1 MPTYIYQEVEFT
13 LTLTEVTLMGIG
25 ELLSDSFGYANEG
38 LIGKWVRWIIL
49 IISSIIFPL
58 IMGYSLRVMK
68 GTTPAP
74 EPGDYLGMF
83 IDGIKM
89 IIIEIVYMIIPIIIG
104 AVIFFMSGGFGILT
118 MMLMDVGN
126 WLAYAGMLIATLGVS
141 LFVLLIISFIFSLF
155 GIIGMVR
162 FARTGSM
169 GEAFA
174 FSEITNTI
182 GKFGWVQYI
191 IALIVLNIVL
201 AVIYGIISLIPVIG
215 FLLLLIIAPYFTMI
229 ISRYYSLIYDAVP
242 ISHPR

>member
-1 MPTYIYQEVEFT
+1 
-13 LTLTEVTLMGIG
+13 MGIG

-74 EPGDYLGMF
+74 EPGEYLGMF

-89 IIIEIVYMIIPIIIG
+89 IIIQFVYMIIPFIIAI
-104 AVIFFMSGGFGILT
+104 ATFSISGGFGSVA
-118 MMLMDVGN
+118 MYGMNVDN
-126 WLAYAGMLIATLGVS
+126 PFAYIGMLIATFGLSMV
-141 LFVLLIISFIFSLF
+141 LFMIVAFIFSLF
-155 GIIGMVR
+155 AIIGMVR

-174 FSEITNTI
+174 FGEIANTI
-182 GKFGWVQYI
+182 GKIGWVQYI
-191 IALIVLNIVL
+191 IALIVLFIVIS
-201 AVIYGIISLIPVIG
+201 VIYTVISLIPVIG
-215 FLLLLIIAPYFTMI
+215 GLISLIIAPYI
-229 ISRYYSLIYDAVP
+229 VLVSSRYYSNLYDTGA
-242 ISHPR
+242 

>member
-1 MPTYIYQEVEFT
+1 
-13 LTLTEVTLMGIG
+13 MGIG

-74 EPGDYLGMF
+74 EPGEYLGMF

-89 IIIEIVYMIIPIIIG
+89 VIIEFVYMIIPFIIAI
-104 AVIFFMSGGFGILT
+104 ATFSISGGFGSVA
-118 MMLMDVGN
+118 MYGMNVDN
-126 WLAYAGMLIATLGVS
+126 PFAYIGMLIATFGLS
-141 LFVLLIISFIFSLF
+141 MFLFMIVAFIFSLF
-155 GIIGMVR
+155 AIIGMVR

-174 FSEITNTI
+174 FGEIANTI
-182 GKFGWVQYI
+182 GKIGWVQYI
-191 IALIVLNIVL
+191 IALIVLFIVIS
-201 AVIYGIISLIPVIG
+201 VIYTVISLIPVIG
-215 FLLLLIIAPYFTMI
+215 GLISLIIAPYI
-229 ISRYYSLIYDAVP
+229 VLVSSRYYSNLYDTGA
-242 ISHPR
+242 

>member
-89 IIIEIVYMIIPIIIG
+89 IIIEFVYMIIPLIIAI
-104 AVIFFMSGGFGILT
+104 ATFSMSGGFGSIA
-118 MMLMDVGN
+118 MLGMNVEN
-126 WLAYAGMLIATLGVS
+126 PLAYIGMLIATFGLS
-141 LFVLLIISFIFSLF
+141 LVLFMIVAFIFSLF

-174 FSEITNTI
+174 FGEITNTI
-182 GKFGWVQYI
+182 GKIGWVQYI
-191 IALIVLNIVL
+191 IALIVLFIVIFVIY
-201 AVIYGIISLIPVIG
+201 AVIGLIPVIG
-215 FLLLLIIAPYFTMI
+215 GLINLIIAPYIVMMT
-229 ISRYYSLIYDAVP
+229 SRYYSNLYDTGA
-242 ISHPR
+242 

>member
-1 MPTYIYQEVEFT
+1 
-13 LTLTEVTLMGIG
+13 MGIG

-38 LIGKWVRWIIL
+38 LIGKWMRWIIL

-182 GKFGWVQYI
+182 GKIGWVQYI

-215 FLLLLIIAPYFTMI
+215 FLLLLIIAPYFTMV
-229 ISRYYSLIYDAVP
+229 ISRYYSLIYDSGV
-242 ISHPR
+242 

>member
-1 MPTYIYQEVEFT
+1 
-13 LTLTEVTLMGIG
+13 MGIG

-74 EPGDYLGMF
+74 EPGEYLGMF

-89 IIIEIVYMIIPIIIG
+89 IIIEFVYMIIPFIIAI
-104 AVIFFMSGGFGILT
+104 ATFSLSGGFGSIA
-118 MMLMDVGN
+118 MLGMNIDN
-126 WLAYAGMLIATLGVS
+126 PFAYLGMLIATFGLS
-141 LFVLLIISFIFSLF
+141 MLLFMIVALFFSLF
-155 GIIGMVR
+155 AIIGMVR

-174 FSEITNTI
+174 FGEIANTI
-182 GKFGWVQYI
+182 GKIGWIQYI
-191 IALIVLNIVL
+191 IALIVLFIVIS
-201 AVIYGIISLIPVIG
+201 VIYAVISLIPVIG
-215 FLLLLIIAPYFTMI
+215 GLIRFIIAPYI
-229 ISRYYSLIYDAVP
+229 VLVSSRYYSNLYDTGA
-242 ISHPR
+242 

>member
-1 MPTYIYQEVEFT
+1 
-13 LTLTEVTLMGIG
+13 
-25 ELLSDSFGYANEG
+25 
-38 LIGKWVRWIIL
+38 
-49 IISSIIFPL
+49 
-58 IMGYSLRVMK
+58 MGYSLRVMK

-141 LFVLLIISFIFSLF
+141 LFVLVIISFIFSLF

-182 GKFGWVQYI
+182 GKIGWVQYI

-215 FLLLLIIAPYFTMI
+215 FLLLLIIAPYFTMV
-229 ISRYYSLIYDAVP
+229 ISRYYSLIYDSGV
-242 ISHPR
+242 